1 VRVFRRA
8 TLEETMN
15 VQSIT
20 PNLIVEDV
28 HRSVQFY
35 RQLGFKL
42 TMHVPEEE
50 PFVFAGME
58 ANGAFVFLND
68 KKMLGPEL
76 PAWARAHGGALTLYI
91 KLTGFDEVLKTA
103 RQAGMK
109 FVQEPETQ
117 FYGMREFA
125 VEDPDGF
132 VLTFAEEIKK

>member
-28 HRSVQFY
+28 HRSIEFY

-42 TMHVPEEE
+42 SMHVPEKE
-50 PFVFAGME
+50 PFVFAGVE
-58 ANGAFVFLND
+58 ANGGFVFLND

-76 PAWARAHGGALTLYI
+76 PPWARARGGALTLYI
-91 KLTGFDEVLKTA
+91 KLTGFDEVLQIA
-103 RQAGMK
+103 REAGMK